1 MSRPSLLCQQRA
13 LACSFSPLLKSCC
26 CLWLISALG
35 WLCALGSS
43 SQLCLSQR
51 SPYLLALLH
60 FSQRFPHC
68 LVHPHQRFPHWS
80 IPVSAGGSSPSSHPW
95 LPGRRLS
102 PLGIWR
108 VRPATGCLHWGLWR
122 IRPTACGCHTAT
134 HSTSHHQLN
143 QLNRLWLLI
152 CCQVQL
158 HLRQSL
164 SRCLAQLR
172 LCQRSARLHVHSLH
186 ILHGL
191 HGLHIHI
198 HSPTQTNTSNLP
210 GHLKL
215 SAPVLSLVG
224 VLEGTFCTTAAAHAA
239 QPPDLLDLCAASH
252 VITFWI
258 CFACAPAVSYA
269 VVLWT

>member
-1 MSRPSLLCQQRA
+1 MSRPSLLRQQRA

-51 SPYLLALLH
+51 SPHLLALLH

-68 LVHPHQRFPHWS
+68 LVHPHQRFPHHLGLYLSLLGALVHPAIHGSQAVACLRWGS
-80 IPVSAGGSSPSSHPW
+80 GESAQPPAVSTGGSGECAQLLAAAT
-95 LPGRRLS
+95 LPLTQ
-102 PLGIWR
+102 PP
-108 VRPATGCLHWGLWR
+108 VA
-122 IRPTACGCHTAT
+122 A
-134 HSTSHHQLN
+134 SHHQLN
-143 QLNRLWLLI
+143 HPLNRLWLLI
-152 CCQVQL
+152 RCKVQL

-164 SRCLAQLR
+164 SRCLAQLC
-172 LCQRSARLHVHSLH
+172 LCQRSAHLHVHSLH
-186 ILHGL
+186 I
-191 HGLHIHI
+191 HIHA
-198 HSPTQTNTSNLP
+198 PTQTNTGNLP

-215 SAPVLSLVG
+215 SAPVFSLVG

-252 VITFWI
+252 VITFWT
-258 CFACAPAVSYA
+258 CFACAAAASYA
-269 VVLWT
+269 VGLWT